1 MIPACV
7 IGLGGHSGSGK
18 TTLIE
23 RALPEL
29 KREGLY
35 VGVLK
40 HTHHMLDLD
49 ADGKDTER
57 FFRAGAD
64 FVFAHDSAQGFARY
78 PRQDEALHEALQ
90 RFPRGLDLVF
100 VEGHKDSQVC
110 NIWIEPEKTDEVR
123 VCHGPVS
130 MVVLYRDDPEYFR
143 MFMDYVHGELESFH
157 SRRRIKAGLLVGGKS
172 SRMGTSKS
180 LLDIGGETLA
190 GRSLKTLSGVASR
203 AVLLGAGS
211 LPESLHDI
219 DRLPDVEGAGGP
231 LAGILSAFRWDP
243 ESAWIISAVD
253 MPLMNAEAW
262 DWLLSQ
268 RRSGVWAVLPRLGP
282 DSPAETTGACY
293 EPMIFDHVESLFSK
307 GVSRLQEIAK
317 HPKVITPIIPESLA
331 PAWRN
336 VNTPEEWKKLLN
348 LSG

>member
-40 HTHHMLDLD
+40 HTSHHSLDLD
-49 ADGKDTER
+49 KGGKDTDR
-57 FFRAGAD
+57 FFGAGAD
-64 FVFAHDSAQGFARY
+64 FVFAHDSSQGFARY
-78 PRQDEALHEALQ
+78 PCRDESLTEALQ
-90 RFPRGLDLVF
+90 RFPRGLDLIF
-100 VEGHKDSQVC
+100 VEGHKDSEIC
-110 NIWIEPEKTDEVR
+110 NLWIETEKTNEVR

-143 MFMDYVHGELESFH
+143 MFMDYVHGEMESIH
-157 SRRRIKAGLLVGGKS
+157 SRRRTKAGLLIGGKS

-180 LLDIGGETLA
+180 LLDIKGETLV
-190 GRSLKTLSGVASR
+190 GRSLKTLSAVTSR
-203 AVLLGAGS
+203 AVLIGAGS
-211 LPESLHDI
+211 LPESLIDI
-219 DRLPDVEGAGGP
+219 ERLPDSEGVEGP

-253 MPLMNAEAW
+253 MPLMNTEAW
-262 DWLLSQ
+262 KWLLGQ
-268 RRSGVWAVLPRLGP
+268 RRPGVWAVLPRLGP
-282 DSPAETTGACY
+282 DSPAEMTGACY
-293 EPMIFDHVESLFSK
+293 EPMIFDHIESLFRK
-307 GVSRLQEIAK
+307 GVTKLQEISK
-317 HPKVITPIIPESLA
+317 HPKVTMPVIPEDLA

-336 VNTPEEWKKLLN
+336 VNTPEEWKDL
-348 LSG
+348 